1 MDLNLERNFLVK
13 FVEPQFTESIL
24 DGGLFFKRNG
34 HFIEL
39 EEKQL
44 KTGIGDKREGVWT
57 RVLDPETSK
66 MVIMAE
72 NGQEIPLKFKKGV
85 YRTSYADLKHL
96 PICCFVSLNLGRD
109 FDIDMET
116 NNATLKENL
125 KNELVKQF
133 AGRDLIFFAN
143 PEELMKRVHSEC
155 DREEINLLRGIVKYY
170 DDINEAHP
178 LSEKEYDEAPHK
190 GLLYK
195 RKFFEFQ
202 REYRIV
208 LKKIFEDDYIL
219 NIGSLRDIACNLG
232 TVNSEEELFK
242 ITISEQKKRE
252 GLLE

>member
-1 MDLNLERNFLVK
+1 MDFDLERNFLVK
-13 FVEPQFTESIL
+13 FIEPQFTESTL
-24 DGGLFFKRNG
+24 DGDLFFKRNG

-44 KTGIGDKREGVWT
+44 KAGIGDKREGAWT
-57 RVLDPETSK
+57 RVLDPGTNK
-66 MVIMAE
+66 MIIITE
-72 NGQEIPLKFKKGV
+72 NGQEIPLNFKKGV
-85 YRTSYADLKHL
+85 FRTSYSNLKHL

-109 FDIDMET
+109 FDIDMEN

-125 KNELVKQF
+125 NIELVNQF

-143 PEELMKRVHSEC
+143 PEELIKRVHSAC
-155 DREEINLLRGIVKYY
+155 DRDDMNLLRGLVKYY
-170 DDINEAHP
+170 DDKNEPHP
-178 LSEKEYDEAPHK
+178 LSEKDYDEAPHK

-208 LKKIFEDDYIL
+208 LKKILEDDYIL
-219 NIGSLRDIACNLG
+219 NIGTLRDIAYNLG
-232 TVNSEEELFK
+232 PVNHGEDLFK
-242 ITISEQKKRE
+242 IKISKQKKSK